1 MNKQQEKKAVHSA
14 IESGEIEK
22 YDRNFFVNNGKVGF
36 QEKTKGK
43 TKKEISEMMRRVS
56 LARFK
61 NKA

>member
-1 MNKQQEKKAVHSA
+1 MTDEKNIKAIV
-14 IESGEIEK
+14 ESGEIEK

-43 TKKEISEMMRRVS
+43 TKKEISEMMRQVS